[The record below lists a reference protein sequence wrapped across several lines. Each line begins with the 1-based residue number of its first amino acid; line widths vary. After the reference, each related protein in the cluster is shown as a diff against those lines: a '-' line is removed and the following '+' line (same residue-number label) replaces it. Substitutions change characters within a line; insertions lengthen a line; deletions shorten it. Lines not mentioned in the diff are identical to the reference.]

1 MKFLKSARLELTALL
16 FPLILSACPPFIIEE
31 GFLFSFHYAFTFSV
45 KNETNADISLSLT
58 VGKIPSPNARYDE
71 FTLIPDEVFQLGNER
86 WSNELESSC
95 TVSPKKNNAV
105 HTYLPLRDLGT
116 MEISDTSEDVRWI
129 ELKKQLL
136 NQLISFIF
144 TVQRDGEI
152 VYRIAGWDLPEED
165 MAINRV
171 DETYWGYYDT
181 AEDNW
186 IDGSGNQCAF
196 PKMYS
201 KVWPQEYPDD
211 LPDRPTYYLKV
222 LSADSIQLQEFTPW
236 ASVSNN
242 DYWKKH

>member
-1 MKFLKSARLELTALL
+1 MKFLKLARLALTALL
-16 FPLILSACPPFIIEE
+16 LPLILSACPPFIIEE
-31 GFLFSFHYAFTFSV
+31 HFGLSPYYAFTFSV

-71 FTLIPDEVFQLGNER
+71 FTLIPDEVFQLANELYTNER
-86 WSNELESSC
+86 GSSC
-95 TVSPKKNNAV
+95 TVPPKKNNAV
-105 HTYLPLRDLGT
+105 HTLLPIDNLGDPT
-116 MEISDTSEDVRWI
+116 DDPKWI

-136 NQLISFIF
+136 NQLISFVF
-144 TVQRDGEI
+144 TISRDGEV

-181 AEDNW
+181 AEGNW

-196 PKMYS
+196 PKLYS

-222 LSADSIQLQEFTPW
+222 LSADSIQLQEFDPW
-236 ASVSNN
+236 ASKYVSNN